1 MPTNKFII
9 RGGKKLRGAIDVK
22 GSKNAALPILAATLL
37 TSGKCRISN
46 IPRVSDVSGMLELM
60 KEIGSEIKWV
70 GEDSLEIE
78 NKNITLSKIKG
89 DAVKK
94 MRASIL
100 LVGPLLARFG
110 KVENMQYPG
119 GCSIGQRPIDV
130 HLNAFKDLGAKIKNG
145 KNSFSIYLDSKDVLS
160 KDVVL
165 EEFSVTATEN
175 ILMYLS
181 GIDKDVRIKIAA
193 AEPHVQ
199 DLAKFLKKMG
209 ANISGEGTSTICVK
223 GLSAPKGARH
233 NVVSDYIE
241 AGTFVLM
248 GLSVGGDIIIKNAPI
263 DDLDFVI
270 KKLTAAGAKIS
281 LDRKNSTISVKSAYP
296 GSGTKSRMAIAKIQ
310 TLPHPGIPT
319 DLQSAFA
326 VLATQAKGDTLIH
339 EPMYEKRLEQL
350 LELVKMGANV
360 DLLDPHRAVI
370 AGPVKLTGAE
380 VAGNDLRGGAAL
392 VIAAL
397 SARGKSTISGVE
409 YIERGYENLVE
420 RLRGIG
426 ADIEKI

>member
-145 KNSFSIYLDSKDVLS
+145 KN
-160 KDVVL
+160 
-165 EEFSVTATEN
+165 
-175 ILMYLS
+175 
-181 GIDKDVRIKIAA
+181 
-193 AEPHVQ
+193 
-199 DLAKFLKKMG
+199 
-209 ANISGEGTSTICVK
+209 
-223 GLSAPKGARH
+223 
-233 NVVSDYIE
+233 
-241 AGTFVLM
+241 
-248 GLSVGGDIIIKNAPI
+248 
-263 DDLDFVI
+263 
-270 KKLTAAGAKIS
+270 
-281 LDRKNSTISVKSAYP
+281 
-296 GSGTKSRMAIAKIQ
+296 
-310 TLPHPGIPT
+310 
-319 DLQSAFA
+319 
-326 VLATQAKGDTLIH
+326 
-339 EPMYEKRLEQL
+339 
-350 LELVKMGANV
+350 
-360 DLLDPHRAVI
+360 
-370 AGPVKLTGAE
+370 
-380 VAGNDLRGGAAL
+380 
-392 VIAAL
+392 
-397 SARGKSTISGVE
+397 
-409 YIERGYENLVE
+409 
-420 RLRGIG
+420 
-426 ADIEKI
+426 